1 MCSFNFL
8 DLMFKKFIKMESI
21 ELIRIKIITFRE
33 VQRGEKQ
40 ELRRIKQ

>member
-1 MCSFNFL
+1 
-8 DLMFKKFIKMESI
+8 MESMG
-21 ELIRIKIITFRE
+21 LVRIKIIIFRE

>member
-1 MCSFNFL
+1 
-8 DLMFKKFIKMESI
+8 MESV
-21 ELIRIKIITFRE
+21 ELVRINIIIFRE